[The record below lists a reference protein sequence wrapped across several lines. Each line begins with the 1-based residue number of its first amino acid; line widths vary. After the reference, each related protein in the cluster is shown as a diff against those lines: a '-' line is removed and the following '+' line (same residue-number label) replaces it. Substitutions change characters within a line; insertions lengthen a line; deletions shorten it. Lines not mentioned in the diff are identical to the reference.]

1 MMSKLLHL
9 NTEPIKVIIIMARV
23 KVDWRSSSK
32 DNYKNFCKKN
42 SLIQITF
49 DEWRNIIYSF
59 SDAFKNYILES
70 GDKARLPYGF
80 GEFSIN
86 KKKRKRYK
94 IVNGEEIINLPID
107 WQKSKEKGKRIYNF
121 NYHTE
126 GYFFGWMWFKE
137 STKFRNVDLWYFKP
151 SRNTSRLLSHY
162 IKTDDKYQHIY
173 NEWKK

>member
-1 MMSKLLHL
+1 MSKPLRHS
-9 NTEPIKVIIIMARV
+9 TEPIQVEQMARV

-70 GDKARLPYGF
+70 GDKAKLPYGF

-94 IVNGEEIINLPID
+94 MVDGKEVINLPID